1 MLTFAASNMGH
12 PRIRRWPMF
21 HISACFVKFNSMKNP
36 ALKYGF
42 LGAVV
47 VIFYFSLLY
56 SAKQEYFLSPLLQW
70 ASMAIYLFFMHR
82 AAVEDC
88 AAKGAHRDFREI
100 LRTPFIVFLLINLGY
115 WLFYY
120 GLHLADPGLIQTE
133 MAIELAG
140 LKAQVAA
147 GLGDP
152 EQANRFRE
160 RIQELE
166 NTMQNPGIQPLG
178 PVITRMFIGA
188 LGGFALAAGIAAL
201 LRKN

>member
-1 MLTFAASNMGH
+1 
-12 PRIRRWPMF
+12 MF
-21 HISACFVKFNSMKNP
+21 HISACFVKYNSMKNP